1 MSDPRQRPSILI
13 PPDREGEG
21 FHLAQFWEHETAL
34 RFRGSESLPLD
45 WKFAYQYN
53 PEKKKIIYNENHLKK
68 LHHAATELNDYDNPY
83 ATLMIRGPKDL
94 GPQLQAT
101 TVMLRVLG
109 PTDDGTTPPTFH
121 GTAFYVAPTML
132 QTARHNIQPMEN
144 VSAARLQFRTTH
156 NTSDSNSISAGFKA
170 TPIRPADD
178 SVNLPQ
184 AEGVEDKDPVDCS
197 GLKYQNDFTFL
208 KSNRTVGQV
217 LVPGMPADGYVVAA
231 GFPGAPKEEDAV
243 AAAADIVDELRHQ
256 DVDQYI
262 KAVVGRV
269 TKLSRL
275 FHEDVL
281 NISPGAVVQQGL
293 RIATHDCT
301 TLPGFSGGP
310 VILIASPGVFIGHH
324 IAGTNL
330 PAAGQN
336 LFLCS
341 THPAYVAEY
350 VKHVLPELFEALK
363 TNAGLLTS
371 IQQRHFSAWLK
382 ATCGAPDMDLLSCI
396 KSILEDRTDGG
407 RGG

>member
-1 MSDPRQRPSILI
+1 MSEPRQRPSILI

-34 RFRGSESLPLD
+34 RFQGSESTLPLD

-53 PEKKKIIYNENHLKK
+53 PEKKKITYNENHLKK
-68 LHHAATELNDYDNPY
+68 WHHAATELNDYDNP
-83 ATLMIRGPKDL
+83 GPKDL

-109 PTDDGTTPPTFH
+109 PTDDGTTNPPTFH

-144 VSAARLQFRTTH
+144 
-156 NTSDSNSISAGFKA
+156 A

-178 SVNLPQ
+178 LVDLPPHLHHMLPQ
-184 AEGVEDKDPVDCS
+184 AEGVEDKDPVDSS
-197 GLKYQNDFTFL
+197 GLNML
-208 KSNRTVGQV
+208 
-217 LVPGMPADGYVVAA
+217 ADAYVVTA

-243 AAAADIVDELRHQ
+243 AAATDIVGELRCQ

-262 KAVVGRV
+262 KAVMGMV

-275 FHEDVL
+275 FREDVL
-281 NISPGAVVQQGL
+281 NVSPGAVVQQGL

-310 VILIASPGVFIGHH
+310 VILIALPGVFIGQH
-324 IAGTNL
+324 IAGTNV

-336 LFLCS
+336 LFLCA

-350 VKHVLPELFEALK
+350 VKHVLPELFEALE
-363 TNAGLLTS
+363 TNAGLLMS
-371 IQQRHFSAWLK
+371 IQQRHFSDWLK

-396 KSILEDRTDGG
+396 KSILEESTDGG